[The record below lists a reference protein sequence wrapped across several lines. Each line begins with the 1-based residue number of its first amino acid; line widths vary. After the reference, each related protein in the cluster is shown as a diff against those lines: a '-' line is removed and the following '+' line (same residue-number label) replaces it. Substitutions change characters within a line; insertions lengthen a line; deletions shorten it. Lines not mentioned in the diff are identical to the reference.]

1 MARTFLLEPFNN
13 KFTILFHFVI
23 FVQVSFLHKTF
34 NRVELFPAKER
45 REGCG
50 RVGRRERERETEKE
64 RERVREGK
72 RS

>member
-23 FVQVSFLHKTF
+23 FVSFLHETF
-34 NRVELFPAKER
+34 NRVELFQQKKGEKAVGGW
-45 REGCG
+45 EG
-50 RVGRRERERETEKE
+50 ERERETEKE
-64 RERVREGK
+64 RERERVREGK

>member
-23 FVQVSFLHKTF
+23 FVQVSFLHETF
-34 NRVELFPAKER
+34 NRVELFQQKKGEKGVGGW
-45 REGCG
+45 EG
-50 RVGRRERERETEKE
+50 ERERETEKE